1 MKQKTCLRLDI
12 LVLILPFLIITA
24 CSKQQNWSQ
33 FRGPESNMLPASKNL
48 PEEWGTN
55 KNVKWTYNLDGTGW
69 SSPVVWGN
77 KVIIASTFPEKVNP
91 VPERRPMQGPPP
103 EGGQG
108 GPQPGQ
114 MPPPAGGQRP
124 QPDQQGQ
131 NPPQGPRPEVI
142 DTSYMNEIY
151 RWQVTCVDL
160 NTGKELWKQIAF
172 HGSPKAGKNPNST
185 YACETPVTDGTRIYA
200 FFGMHG
206 LYCYDMGGKLLWQKD
221 LGSYKTQNGWGT
233 GSSPVLYKDA
243 LYIQF
248 DNEENSFLVAI
259 NSATGEEKWRA
270 PREEK
275 TTYST
280 PYIWK
285 NKVRTELVTCGK
297 IARSYDPETG
307 KLLWKFK
314 AGGEQVIPSP
324 VGDKEHLYLGNAGG
338 REVKATLFAVKAGVE
353 GNITPAEGELKS
365 TGIDWILSDPG
376 LGNGSPLLYEGLIY
390 LIGSKGE
397 INVIDA
403 ATGEKVYDK
412 RINGIGACWASPWA
426 FNGKIWFLD
435 ENGVTRVF
443 KAGKEFELLPENKLD
458 GKFWA
463 SVAITGD
470 DYIFRGVD
478 KLYCVGK

>member
-1 MKQKTCLRLDI
+1 MKQKTCFRLDI
-12 LVLILPFLIITA
+12 LVFILPFFLITA
-24 CSKQQNWSQ
+24 CSKKQNWSQ

-48 PEEWGTN
+48 PEEWGTD

-91 VPERRPMQGPPP
+91 VPERRPMQGQPP

-108 GPQPGQ
+108 GPRPGQ
-114 MPPPAGGQRP
+114 MPPAAGGQGP
-124 QPDQQGQ
+124 QQGQ
-131 NPPQGPRPEVI
+131 MPPQGPRPEVI

-151 RWQVTCVDL
+151 RWQITCVDL
-160 NTGKELWKQIAF
+160 NTGKELWKQVAL
-172 HGSPKAGKNPNST
+172 HGSPKTGKNPNST

-206 LYCYDMGGKLLWQKD
+206 LYCYDMEGKLLWQKD

-233 GSSPVLYKDA
+233 GSSPILYKNA

-248 DNEENSFLVAI
+248 DNEENSFLISI
-259 NSATGEEKWRA
+259 NAATGEEKWRI

-297 IARSYDPETG
+297 TARSYDPETG
-307 KLLWKFK
+307 KLIWEFN

-324 VGDKEHLYLGNAGG
+324 VGDQEHLYLGNAGG
-338 REVKATLFAVKAGVE
+338 REIKPILFAVKAGAE
-353 GNITPAEGELKS
+353 GNITPAQGEMKNAAIEWSL
-365 TGIDWILSDPG
+365 TDPG
-376 LGNGSPLLYEGLIY
+376 MGNPSPLLYEGLIY
-390 LIGSKGE
+390 LIGSRGE
-397 INVIDA
+397 IAVIDA
-403 ATGEKVYDK
+403 ASGEKVYDK
-412 RINGIGACWASPWA
+412 RINGIGACWASPWV

-443 KAGKEFELLPENKLD
+443 KAGREFELLPENKLD

-470 DYIFRGVD
+470 SYIFRGVE
-478 KLYCVGK
+478 KLYCIKE